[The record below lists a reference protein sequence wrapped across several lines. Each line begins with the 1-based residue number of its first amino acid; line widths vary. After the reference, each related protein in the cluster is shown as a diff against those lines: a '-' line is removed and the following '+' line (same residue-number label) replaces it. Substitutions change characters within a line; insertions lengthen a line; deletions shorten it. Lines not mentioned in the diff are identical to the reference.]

1 MYINTFRLLAFI
13 ILFAIIIIVEI
24 PFKKL
29 FKDPTIQLYIA
40 VFCIA
45 ILMLLDNITGF
56 ILTIAILIL
65 YFRVYT
71 DEIKMKRER
80 ENMQDINDNKPEK
93 PATATAA
100 TTATTATT
108 TAATTAT
115 TTAATTATTTKKEP
129 GHKEDTHKPN
139 MDSSKEAEKG
149 TGGTVGAVGAVGAV
163 CAVGTVG
170 TIGTGGAGCDKGCDK
185 CSMEMPK
192 KKNIFN
198 EMAVDNFVPYITEE
212 NLLAAQTN
220 IIDVYNYNL
229 CINNDDIETLDVK
242 RGPLCDIQ
250 GLQDIPDL
258 GDSKRLRGYDA
269 YHSRLGNLT
278 YDIL

>member
-1 MYINTFRLLAFI
+1 MYINTFRLLAFV

-40 VFCIA
+40 ILCIA

-56 ILTIAILIL
+56 ILTIGVLVI
-65 YFRVYT
+65 YFRIYT
-71 DEIKMKRER
+71 DEIKNKRER
-80 ENMQDINDNKPEK
+80 ENMENINDNKDK
-93 PATATAA
+93 PPISLPDVPQVPHVSSVSSVSTVRCIDA
-100 TTATTATT
+100 
-108 TAATTAT
+108 
-115 TTAATTATTTKKEP
+115 
-129 GHKEDTHKPN
+129 
-139 MDSSKEAEKG
+139 DSRNTISTPKDIVDVRDIKDVSKDHNK
-149 TGGTVGAVGAVGAV
+149 
-163 CAVGTVG
+163 
-170 TIGTGGAGCDKGCDK
+170 CDKDCDK

-198 EMAVDNFVPYITEE
+198 EFAVDNFVPYITEE

-220 IIDVYNYNL
+220 IIDVNNYNL
-229 CINNDDIETLDVK
+229 CINNKDIDVLDIK

-258 GDSKRLRGYDA
+258 RDNKRLRGYDA
-269 YHSRLGNLT
+269 YNSRLGDLT

>member
-80 ENMQDINDNKPEK
+80 ENMQDINDDKPEK
-93 PATATAA
+93 PATATLA
-100 TTATTATT
+100 TTN
-108 TAATTAT
+108 TAA
-115 TTAATTATTTKKEP
+115 KKEP
-129 GHKEDTHKPN
+129 GHTEDTRKPN

-149 TGGTVGAVGAVGAV
+149 TGG
-163 CAVGTVG
+163 AVGT
-170 TIGTGGAGCDKGCDK
+170 GCDKGCDK

-258 GDSKRLRGYDA
+258 GDSKRLRGYDT

-278 YDIL
+278 YDVL

>member
-56 ILTIAILIL
+56 ILTIAVLIL

-80 ENMQDINDNKPEK
+80 ENMQDINDNKAEK
-93 PATATAA
+93 PAAPA
-100 TTATTATT
+100 
-108 TAATTAT
+108 
-115 TTAATTATTTKKEP
+115 KKES
-129 GHKEDTHKPN
+129 GHTQDTHKPN
-139 MDSSKEAEKG
+139 MDPSKDVGRG
-149 TGGTVGAVGAVGAV
+149 TGSAGS
-163 CAVGTVG
+163 
-170 TIGTGGAGCDKGCDK
+170 AGCDKGCDK
-185 CSMEMPK
+185 CSIEMPK

-198 EMAVDNFVPYITEE
+198 EIAVDNFVPYITEE

-229 CINNDDIETLDVK
+229 CINNDDMNTLDVK

-258 GDSKRLRGYDA
+258 GDNKRLRGYDT
-269 YHSRLGNLT
+269 YHRLLGNLT

>member
-1 MYINTFRLLAFI
+1 MYINTFRLLAFV

-40 VFCIA
+40 ILCIA

-56 ILTIAILIL
+56 ILTIGVLVI
-65 YFRVYT
+65 YFRIYT
-71 DEIKMKRER
+71 EEIKNKRER
-80 ENMQDINDNKPEK
+80 ENMENINDNKDK
-93 PATATAA
+93 PKISLPDVPHAPHAPHVSSVSTVRCIDA
-100 TTATTATT
+100 
-108 TAATTAT
+108 
-115 TTAATTATTTKKEP
+115 
-129 GHKEDTHKPN
+129 
-139 MDSSKEAEKG
+139 DSHNTISAPKDIADLSRDIKDVSKDHNK
-149 TGGTVGAVGAVGAV
+149 
-163 CAVGTVG
+163 
-170 TIGTGGAGCDKGCDK
+170 CDKDCDK

-198 EMAVDNFVPYITEE
+198 EFAVDNFVPYITEE

-220 IIDVYNYNL
+220 IIDVNNYNL
-229 CINNDDIETLDVK
+229 CINNKDIDVLDIK

-258 GDSKRLRGYDA
+258 GDNKRLRGYDA
-269 YHSRLGNLT
+269 YNSRLGDLT

>member
-80 ENMQDINDNKPEK
+80 ENMQDINDDKPEK
-93 PATATAA
+93 PATATADA
-100 TTATTATT
+100 
-108 TAATTAT
+108 AATTA
-115 TTAATTATTTKKEP
+115 ARKEP
-129 GHKEDTHKPN
+129 GHTEDTRKPN
-139 MDSSKEAEKG
+139 MDSSKEVGKG
-149 TGGTVGAVGAVGAV
+149 
-163 CAVGTVG
+163 AVGTVG
-170 TIGTGGAGCDKGCDK
+170 TGCDKGRDK

-258 GDSKRLRGYDA
+258 GDNKRLRGYDT

>member
-1 MYINTFRLLAFI
+1 MYINTFRLLAFV

-40 VFCIA
+40 IFCIA

-56 ILTIAILIL
+56 ILTIGVLVI
-65 YFRVYT
+65 YFRIYT
-71 DEIKMKRER
+71 DEIKNKRER
-80 ENMQDINDNKPEK
+80 ENMENINDNKDK
-93 PATATAA
+93 PRISLPGVQHVSS
-100 TTATTATT
+100 TT
-108 TAATTAT
+108 TVRCIDAESNSTIST
-115 TTAATTATTTKKEP
+115 
-129 GHKEDTHKPN
+129 
-139 MDSSKEAEKG
+139 SKDIADVRDIKD
-149 TGGTVGAVGAVGAV
+149 VSKDHNK
-163 CAVGTVG
+163 
-170 TIGTGGAGCDKGCDK
+170 CDKDCDK
-185 CSMEMPK
+185 CSMEMPR

-198 EMAVDNFVPYITEE
+198 EFAVDNFVPYITEE

-220 IIDVYNYNL
+220 IIDVNNYNL
-229 CINNDDIETLDVK
+229 CIDNKDIDVLDIK

-258 GDSKRLRGYDA
+258 GDNKRLRGYDV
-269 YHSRLGNLT
+269 YNSRLGALT

>member
-40 VFCIA
+40 VICIA

-56 ILTIAILIL
+56 ILTISILII
-65 YFRVYT
+65 YFRIYT
-71 DEIKMKRER
+71 NEIKIKRER
-80 ENMQDINDNKPEK
+80 ENMKDINDDKEEK
-93 PATATAA
+93 TLNTKHGTAS
-100 TTATTATT
+100 
-108 TAATTAT
+108 
-115 TTAATTATTTKKEP
+115 EP
-129 GHKEDTHKPN
+129 HK
-139 MDSSKEAEKG
+139 DSSKG
-149 TGGTVGAVGAVGAV
+149 SV
-163 CAVGTVG
+163 C
-170 TIGTGGAGCDKGCDK
+170 DSGCDK

-229 CINNDDIETLDVK
+229 CIKNDDIDTLDVK

-258 GDSKRLRGYDA
+258 GDNKRLRGYDT
-269 YHSRLGNLT
+269 YNSRLGNLT

>member
-24 PFKKL
+24 PFKKI
-29 FKDPTIQLYIA
+29 FKDPIIQLYIA

-56 ILTIAILIL
+56 ILTISILII
-65 YFRVYT
+65 YFRIYT
-71 DEIKMKRER
+71 NEIKIKRER
-80 ENMQDINDNKPEK
+80 ENMKDINDDKEEK
-93 PATATAA
+93 TLNTKHGSASPASPTSQASQAGQASTAS
-100 TTATTATT
+100 
-108 TAATTAT
+108 
-115 TTAATTATTTKKEP
+115 EP
-129 GHKEDTHKPN
+129 HK
-139 MDSSKEAEKG
+139 DSSKG
-149 TGGTVGAVGAVGAV
+149 SV
-163 CAVGTVG
+163 C
-170 TIGTGGAGCDKGCDK
+170 DSGCDK

-198 EMAVDNFVPYITEE
+198 EMAIDNFVPYITEE

-229 CINNDDIETLDVK
+229 CINNNDIEILDVK
-242 RGPLCDIQ
+242 RGALCDIQ

-258 GDSKRLRGYDA
+258 GDTKRLRGYDT
-269 YHSRLGNLT
+269 YNSRLGNLT

>member
-29 FKDPTIQLYIA
+29 FKDPIIQLYIA

-56 ILTIAILIL
+56 ILTIAVLIL
-65 YFRVYT
+65 YFRIYT
-71 DEIKMKRER
+71 NEIKIKRER
-80 ENMQDINDNKPEK
+80 ENMLDINDDKEEK
-93 PATATAA
+93 AKANAA
-100 TTATTATT
+100 
-108 TAATTAT
+108 AA
-115 TTAATTATTTKKEP
+115 KKEP
-129 GHKEDTHKPN
+129 RHTHTEESHKATE
-139 MDSSKEAEKG
+139 SSKEAG
-149 TGGTVGAVGAVGAV
+149 R
-163 CAVGTVG
+163 
-170 TIGTGGAGCDKGCDK
+170 GAGCDKGCDK

-198 EMAVDNFVPYITEE
+198 EMAIDNFVPYITEE

-242 RGPLCDIQ
+242 RGALCDIQ

-258 GDSKRLRGYDA
+258 GDNKRLRGYDT

>member
-80 ENMQDINDNKPEK
+80 ENMQDINDDKPEK
-93 PATATAA
+93 PATATTA
-100 TTATTATT
+100 TTATTAI
-108 TAATTAT
+108 
-115 TTAATTATTTKKEP
+115 KEP
-129 GHKEDTHKPN
+129 GQKEDTHKPN
-139 MDSSKEAEKG
+139 MDSSKEAGK
-149 TGGTVGAVGAVGAV
+149 
-163 CAVGTVG
+163 
-170 TIGTGGAGCDKGCDK
+170 GAGCDKGCDK

-258 GDSKRLRGYDA
+258 GDNKRLRGYDT

>member
-13 ILFAIIIIVEI
+13 ILFAVIIIVEI

-40 VFCIA
+40 VICIA

-71 DEIKMKRER
+71 NEIKMKRER
-80 ENMQDINDNKPEK
+80 ENMQDINDDKEEK
-93 PATATAA
+93 ANMTGSAENVSKAD
-100 TTATTATT
+100 
-108 TAATTAT
+108 
-115 TTAATTATTTKKEP
+115 
-129 GHKEDTHKPN
+129 DTHKTVDKAHISHKAE
-139 MDSSKEAEKG
+139 DSVKG
-149 TGGTVGAVGAVGAV
+149 S
-163 CAVGTVG
+163 
-170 TIGTGGAGCDKGCDK
+170 GCDKGCDK

-229 CINNDDIETLDVK
+229 CIKNDDIDTLDVK

-258 GDSKRLRGYDA
+258 GDNKRLRGYDT

>member
-80 ENMQDINDNKPEK
+80 ENMQDINDDKPEK
-93 PATATAA
+93 PATATAP
-100 TTATTATT
+100 
-108 TAATTAT
+108 
-115 TTAATTATTTKKEP
+115 KKEP

-149 TGGTVGAVGAVGAV
+149 TGGTVGAVG
-163 CAVGTVG
+163 TV
-170 TIGTGGAGCDKGCDK
+170 GTGGAGCDKGCDK

-229 CINNDDIETLDVK
+229 CINNDDIDTLDVK

-258 GDSKRLRGYDA
+258 GDNKRLRGYDT